1 MDYKGNL
8 WSAIL
13 ALIVGIVMVFFS
25 DLALET
31 VVLVIGIL
39 FIATGVFNLIIE
51 MNRKDEKG
59 RKRISP
65 IGVLATAGTGILG
78 ILMVCTPHTMIN
90 LIIYLFAAAFI
101 LLGVYQICSLAF
113 FYRPVTFPFWFFILP
128 ALLVITGVVI
138 CIIGPSAVAQTM
150 TLITGIALI
159 VYAIASFIDIAGLLS
174 FRRDMRK
181 MAEAS
186 QSAAQTDTTPRE
198 VEDVEATEAAAVRP
212 VDK

>member
-159 VYAIASFIDIAGLLS
+159 VYAIASFIDIAGLLA

-186 QSAAQTDTTPRE
+186 QSAAQADTTPRE
-198 VEDVEATEAAAVRP
+198 VEDVEATEAAALRP

>member
-1 MDYKGNL
+1 MDYNYKGNL

-51 MNRKDEKG
+51 LNRKDEKG
-59 RKRISP
+59 RKRVSP
-65 IGVLATAGTGILG
+65 IGILATAGTGILG

-101 LLGVYQICSLAF
+101 LLGVYQICCLAF

-181 MAEAS
+181 LAENRAAAAS
-186 QSAAQTDTTPRE
+186 QPNE
-198 VEDVEATEAAAVRP
+198 VEDVEATEPATLPTRN
-212 VDK
+212 K

>member
-159 VYAIASFIDIAGLLS
+159 VYAIASFIDIAGLLA

-186 QSAAQTDTTPRE
+186 QSAAQADTTPRE
-198 VEDVEATEAAAVRP
+198 VEDVEATEAATLRP

>member
-1 MDYKGNL
+1 MDYNYKGNL

-51 MNRKDEKG
+51 LNRKDEKG
-59 RKRISP
+59 RKRVSP
-65 IGVLATAGTGILG
+65 IGILATAGTGILG

-101 LLGVYQICSLAF
+101 LLGVYQICCLAF

-181 MAEAS
+181 LAENRAAAAS
-186 QSAAQTDTTPRE
+186 QPNE
-198 VEDVEATEAAAVRP
+198 VEDVEATEPATLP
-212 VDK
+212 TSNK

>member
-159 VYAIASFIDIAGLLS
+159 VYAIASFIDIAGLLA

-186 QSAAQTDTTPRE
+186 QSAAQADTTPRK
-198 VEDVEATEAAAVRP
+198 VEDVEATEAAALRP

>member
-65 IGVLATAGTGILG
+65 IGILATAGTGILG

-159 VYAIASFIDIAGLLS
+159 VYAIASFIDIAGLLA

-186 QSAAQTDTTPRE
+186 QSAAQADTTPRE

>member
-1 MDYKGNL
+1 MDYNYKGNL

-51 MNRKDEKG
+51 LNRKDEKG
-59 RKRISP
+59 RKRVSP
-65 IGVLATAGTGILG
+65 IGILATAGTGILG

-101 LLGVYQICSLAF
+101 LLGVYQICCLAF

-159 VYAIASFIDIAGLLS
+159 VYAIASFIDIAGLLA

-181 MAEAS
+181 LAENRAAAAS
-186 QSAAQTDTTPRE
+186 QPNE
-198 VEDVEATEAAAVRP
+198 VEDVEATEPATLPTRN
-212 VDK
+212 K

>member
-13 ALIVGIVMVFFS
+13 ALIAGIVMVFFS

-159 VYAIASFIDIAGLLS
+159 VYAIASFIDIAGLLA

-186 QSAAQTDTTPRE
+186 QSAAQADTTPRE
-198 VEDVEATEAAAVRP
+198 VEDVEATEAAALRP

>member
-1 MDYKGNL
+1 M
-8 WSAIL
+8 
-13 ALIVGIVMVFFS
+13 
-25 DLALET
+25 
-31 VVLVIGIL
+31 VLVIGIL

-159 VYAIASFIDIAGLLS
+159 VDAIASFIDIAGLLA

-186 QSAAQTDTTPRE
+186 QSAAQADTTPRE
-198 VEDVEATEAAAVRP
+198 VEDVEATEAAALRP

>member
-65 IGVLATAGTGILG
+65 IGILATAGTGILG
-78 ILMVCTPHTMIN
+78 IIMVCTPHTMIN

-101 LLGVYQICSLAF
+101 LLGIYQIICLAF

-159 VYAIASFIDIAGLLS
+159 VYAIASFIDIAGLLA

-198 VEDVEATEAAAVRP
+198 VEDVEATEAAALRP

>member
-1 MDYKGNL
+1 M
-8 WSAIL
+8 
-13 ALIVGIVMVFFS
+13 ALIAGIVMVFFS

-159 VYAIASFIDIAGLLS
+159 VYAIASFIDIAGLLA

-186 QSAAQTDTTPRE
+186 QSAAQADTTPRE
-198 VEDVEATEAAAVRP
+198 VEDVEATEAAALRP

>member
-1 MDYKGNL
+1 M
-8 WSAIL
+8 

-159 VYAIASFIDIAGLLS
+159 VYAIASFIDIAGLLA

-186 QSAAQTDTTPRE
+186 QSAAQADTTPRE
-198 VEDVEATEAAAVRP
+198 VEDVEATEAAALRP

>member
-159 VYAIASFIDIAGLLS
+159 VDAIASFIDIAGLLA

-186 QSAAQTDTTPRE
+186 QSAAQADTTPRE
-198 VEDVEATEAAAVRP
+198 VEDVEATEAAALRP

>member
-1 MDYKGNL
+1 M
-8 WSAIL
+8 

-65 IGVLATAGTGILG
+65 IGILATAGTGILG

-101 LLGVYQICSLAF
+101 LLGVYQICTLAF

-159 VYAIASFIDIAGLLS
+159 VYAIASFIDIAGLLA

-186 QSAAQTDTTPRE
+186 QSAAQADTTPRE
-198 VEDVEATEAAAVRP
+198 VEDVEATEAATLRP

>member
-186 QSAAQTDTTPRE
+186 QSAAQADTTPRE